1 MKNKHILTA
10 VCALTIAAVI
20 YMAASIGE
28 IPADVQESVV
38 FNSSPEN
45 ISTVESAE
53 TPKDSEDSQSNKFD
67 TSPPA
72 SAPDNI
78 GQTSPATL
86 PPASTAG
93 DSVEPVKEEIAA
105 FAAQIKEA
113 FSKEDLKALAELCG
127 YPVYISMAGDGGL
140 ELNTDVELLTL
151 DPDQIFTDGLKESIA
166 DADSDN
172 LEIYGAGIIIGDEQ
186 SIVFNKIDGLMMI
199 TGIHP

>member
-20 YMAASIGE
+20 YIAASIGE

-38 FNSSPEN
+38 FNSSSEN
-45 ISTVESAE
+45 ISTAESAE
-53 TPKDSEDSQSNKFD
+53 TPEDSEDSQSNKFD

-72 SAPDNI
+72 
-78 GQTSPATL
+78 TL
-86 PPASTAG
+86 PSFSPAG
-93 DSVEPVKEEIAA
+93 DSVEPAKEEIAA

-113 FSKEDLKALAELCG
+113 FSEEDLKALTELCG

-140 ELNTDVELLTL
+140 EINTDVELLTL

-166 DADSDN
+166 GADSDN
-172 LEIYGAGIIIGDEQ
+172 LEIYGAGVIIGDEQ